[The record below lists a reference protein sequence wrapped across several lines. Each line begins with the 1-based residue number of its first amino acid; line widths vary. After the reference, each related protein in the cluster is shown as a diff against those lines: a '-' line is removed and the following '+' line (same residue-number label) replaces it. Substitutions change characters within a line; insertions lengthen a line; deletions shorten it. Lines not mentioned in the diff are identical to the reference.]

1 MKKLFRAKQSKIAG
15 ICKGLSRYF
24 NIDESVIRTVFV
36 VLIFLPFPI
45 ITIYLLMWLIIPKEN
60 NEIKIEKNDK
70 PKIKKLIYTK
80 RTD

>member
-1 MKKLFRAKQSKIAG
+1 MKKLFRAKPSKIAG

-24 NIDESVIRTVFV
+24 NIDESIIRTVFV

-60 NEIKIEKNDK
+60 NENNKHIPTNF
-70 PKIKKLIYTK
+70 Y
-80 RTD
+80 

>member
-45 ITIYLLMWLIIPKEN
+45 YLLMWLIIPKEN
-60 NEIKIEKNDK
+60 NENNKHIPTNF
-70 PKIKKLIYTK
+70 Y
-80 RTD
+80 